1 MNHLFIFPE
10 AVQTEDIIALDLE
23 GNRLSFSCSNKLVAI
38 NLDALR
44 SGSSTVI
51 QKNPVTGSVYPL
63 FNFREILQVMDLGP
77 QELLRTLGLCS
88 FVQIDKSGKDI
99 FMKVFLPKGQ
109 PELRSRTHD
118 FSRFP
123 HVVMADL
130 HKLDRA
136 FSWTVHHVKAQ
147 IHYGRIEGS
156 LVFERSAFWK
166 EPVYVSHAG
175 QTQELT
181 QGENWFS
188 FAWSPTEDVYCGP
201 QCGRY
206 KGRALHVSGGQR

>member
-1 MNHLFIFPE
+1 
-10 AVQTEDIIALDLE
+10 
-23 GNRLSFSCSNKLVAI
+23 
-38 NLDALR
+38 
-44 SGSSTVI
+44 
-51 QKNPVTGSVYPL
+51 
-63 FNFREILQVMDLGP
+63 
-77 QELLRTLGLCS
+77 
-88 FVQIDKSGKDI
+88 
-99 FMKVFLPKGQ
+99 MKVFLPKGQ
-109 PELRSRTHD
+109 PELKSYTHD

-123 HVVMADL
+123 HVAMADL

-136 FSWTVHHVKAQ
+136 FSWTVHHVKAW

-156 LVFERSAFWK
+156 LVFECSAFWK

-201 QCGRY
+201 EKGRY
-206 KGRALHVSGGQR
+206 KGRALHLTPGC

>member
-1 MNHLFIFPE
+1 MS
-10 AVQTEDIIALDLE
+10 LDL
-23 GNRLSFSCSNKLVAI
+23 GV
-38 NLDALR
+38 LR
-44 SGSSTVI
+44 NGSSTVI
-51 QKNPVTGSVYPL
+51 LKNPITGTLYPL

-77 QELLRTLGLCS
+77 QELLRTLQLNAY
-88 FVQIDKSGKDI
+88 VQIDKSGKDSFI
-99 FMKVFLPKGQ
+99 KVFLPRGQ
-109 PELRSRTHD
+109 GELKSRTHD
-118 FSRFP
+118 FSSFP
-123 HVVMADL
+123 HVAMADL

-136 FSWTVHHVKAQ
+136 FSWAVKDVKAQ

-156 LVFERSAFWK
+156 LVLERSAFWK

>member
-1 MNHLFIFPE
+1 MNWIYIFPE
-10 AVQTEDIIALDLE
+10 AIHTEDTISLDLE
-23 GNRLSFSCSNKLVAI
+23 GNRLNFFCNTQRVSMELA
-38 NLDALR
+38 ALR

-51 QKNPVTGSVYPL
+51 LKNPITGTLYPL

-77 QELLRTLGLCS
+77 QGLLQTLQLNAY
-88 FVQIDKSGKDI
+88 VQIDKSGKDTFI
-99 FMKVFLPKGQ
+99 KVFLPKGQ

-123 HVVMADL
+123 HVAMADL

-136 FSWTVHHVKAQ
+136 FSWSVKKVKAQ

-156 LVFERSAFWK
+156 LVFCRSVFWK

-175 QTQELT
+175 QTQALT
-181 QGENWFS
+181 PGENWFS

-201 QCGRY
+201 EMGRY
-206 KGRALHVSGGQR
+206 KGRALHVSGSQR

>member
-1 MNHLFIFPE
+1 MNSIFIFPE
-10 AVQTEDIIALDLE
+10 AIQTKDTIALELE
-23 GNRLSFSCSNKLVAI
+23 ESRLVFSCNNKRVAI
-38 NLDALR
+38 NLEALR

-51 QKNPVTGSVYPL
+51 LKNPVTGSVYPL
-63 FNFREILQVMDLGP
+63 FNLREILQVMDLGP
-77 QELLRTLGLCS
+77 QELLRTLSLCS
-88 FVQIDKSGKDI
+88 FVQIDKSGEDT

-123 HVVMADL
+123 HVAMADI

-136 FSWTVHHVKAQ
+136 FSWSVKKVKAR

-156 LVFERSAFWK
+156 LTFHRSAFWK

-181 QGENWFS
+181 QGKNWFS

-201 QCGRY
+201 EKGRY
-206 KGRALHVSGGQR
+206 KGRALHLTPGC

>member
-1 MNHLFIFPE
+1 MIL
-10 AVQTEDIIALDLE
+10 
-23 GNRLSFSCSNKLVAI
+23 
-38 NLDALR
+38 
-44 SGSSTVI
+44 
-51 QKNPVTGSVYPL
+51 KNPITGSMYPL
-63 FNFREILQVMDLGP
+63 FNFREILQVMNLGP
-77 QELLRTLGLCS
+77 QELLRTLSLCS
-88 FVQIDKSGKDI
+88 FVQIDKSGKDT

-123 HVVMADL
+123 HVAMADL

-136 FSWTVHHVKAQ
+136 FSWSVHHVKAR

-201 QCGRY
+201 KCGRY
-206 KGRALHVSGGQR
+206 KGRALHLTPGC

>member
-1 MNHLFIFPE
+1 
-10 AVQTEDIIALDLE
+10 
-23 GNRLSFSCSNKLVAI
+23 
-38 NLDALR
+38 
-44 SGSSTVI
+44 
-51 QKNPVTGSVYPL
+51 
-63 FNFREILQVMDLGP
+63 
-77 QELLRTLGLCS
+77 
-88 FVQIDKSGKDI
+88 
-99 FMKVFLPKGQ
+99 MKVFLPKGQ

-123 HVVMADL
+123 HVAMADL

-136 FSWTVHHVKAQ
+136 FSWSVHHVKAP

-188 FAWSPTEDVYCGP
+188 FAWSPTEDVYCGTEK
-201 QCGRY
+201 GRY
-206 KGRALHVSGGQR
+206 KGRALHVSGDRR

>member
-1 MNHLFIFPE
+1 MNSIFIFPE
-10 AVQTEDIIALDLE
+10 AIQTKDTIALELE
-23 GNRLSFSCSNKLVAI
+23 ESRLVFSCNNKRVAI

-51 QKNPVTGSVYPL
+51 LKNPITGTLYPL
-63 FNFREILQVMDLGP
+63 FNFREILQVMNLGP
-77 QELLRTLGLCS
+77 QELLRTLSLCS
-88 FVQIDKSGKDI
+88 FVQIDKSGKDT

-123 HVVMADL
+123 HVAMADL

-136 FSWTVHHVKAQ
+136 FSWSVHHVKAR
-147 IHYGRIEGS
+147 IHYGRSEGS

-188 FAWSPTEDVYCGP
+188 FAWSPTEDVYCGTK
-201 QCGRY
+201 CGRY
-206 KGRALHVSGGQR
+206 KGRALHLTPGC

>member
-1 MNHLFIFPE
+1 MNWIYIFPK
-10 AVQTEDIIALDLE
+10 AIHTEDTISLDLE
-23 GNRLSFSCSNKLVAI
+23 GNRLTFFCNNQRVSMDLA
-38 NLDALR
+38 ALR

-51 QKNPVTGSVYPL
+51 LKNPITGTLYPL
-63 FNFREILQVMDLGP
+63 FNFREILQAMDLGP
-77 QELLRTLGLCS
+77 QELLRTLSLCS
-88 FVQIDKSGKDI
+88 FVQIDKSGKDT

-123 HVVMADL
+123 HVAMADL

-136 FSWTVHHVKAQ
+136 FSWAVKDVKAQ

-156 LVFERSAFWK
+156 LVLERSVFWK

-181 QGENWFS
+181 EGENWFS
-188 FAWSPTEDVYCGP
+188 FVWSPTEDVYCGP
-201 QCGRY
+201 KCGRY
-206 KGRALHVSGGQR
+206 KGRALHLTPGC

>member
-1 MNHLFIFPE
+1 MNYLFIFPE
-10 AVQTEDIIALDLE
+10 AVQTTDTISLDLE
-23 GNRLSFSCSNKLVAI
+23 ERRLSFSCSNKRVAI

-51 QKNPVTGSVYPL
+51 LKNPITGTLYPL

-77 QELLRTLGLCS
+77 QELLRTLQLNAY
-88 FVQIDKSGKDI
+88 VQIDKSGKDSFI
-99 FMKVFLPKGQ
+99 KVFLPRGQ
-109 PELRSRTHD
+109 GELKSRTHD
-118 FSRFP
+118 FSSFP
-123 HVVMADL
+123 HVAMADL

-136 FSWTVHHVKAQ
+136 FSWAVKDVKAQ

-156 LVFERSAFWK
+156 LVLERSAFWK

-201 QCGRY
+201 EKGRY
-206 KGRALHVSGGQR
+206 KGRALHLTPGC